1 MVKASLRRCEKINI
15 LFPQSGTKAQRKA
28 NSNFFNVFAN
38 LCGFARLREP
48 VWLFNRFLHSFCVIH
63 RRIGIIRLPGFSAPP
78 HRNQSQIPVKS
89 L

>member
-1 MVKASLRRCEKINI
+1 MVKASLRRCEKITI

-38 LCGFARLREP
+38 LCGFAPLREP

-63 RRIGIIRLPGFSAPP
+63 RRIGEKNSGKWQVAREETQ
-78 HRNQSQIPVKS
+78 HRK
-89 L
+89 